1 MRKSL
6 RTDIWTGR
14 WMPDGPLLDKLNL
27 SELKTGVEID
37 Q

>member
-6 RTDIWTGR
+6 QMDG

-27 SELKTGVEID
+27 SELKKGVEID
-37 Q
+37 L